1 VCTDC
6 HGFHDITSVDDPTAG
21 IAIKAN
27 LLIRC
32 QRCHPSV
39 TSENFTDAW
48 MSHYV
53 ASPTRFPLVYYV
65 NLFYKFFVPA
75 VIGGML
81 VFVVSD
87 IVRRRLDGRKGGVH
101 Q

>member
-1 VCTDC
+1 M
-6 HGFHDITSVDDPTAG
+6 
-21 IAIKAN
+21 
-27 LLIRC
+27 RC

-39 TSENFTDAW
+39 TTASFTDAW

-65 NLFYKFFVPA
+65 NLFYKIFIPA

-87 IVRRRLDGRKGGVH
+87 IVRRRLDGRKGGRAPMTQKALPRRPKRRDMPGSACPH
-101 Q
+101 ACST